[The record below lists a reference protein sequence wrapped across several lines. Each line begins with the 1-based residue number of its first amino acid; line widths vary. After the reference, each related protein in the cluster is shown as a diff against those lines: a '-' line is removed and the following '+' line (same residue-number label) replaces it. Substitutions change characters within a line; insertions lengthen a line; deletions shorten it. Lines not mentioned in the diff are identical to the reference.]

1 MAMKYRLRSIRSKS
15 RINDPTMWVF
25 IAYFVLFVLASKVS
39 PNIFAALLFGWF
51 LSMIIEVPARA
62 LSRLKFIPYK
72 IAIVFSGI
80 VIFAVLVVGFSALV
94 PILVEEGT
102 RVIRL
107 IAGAATN
114 LDIEGLLDLENE
126 EIEEQILQVINTS
139 LSKITGS
146 ISELGG
152 NVLNWLVQRAPAAST
167 TILIFVIAASYFTAL
182 IPAIRRNLWRF
193 FPASGRK
200 KAIEFLGGF
209 YGDLRHFIR
218 GQIIIATL
226 VGGSVGVGMFIA
238 GIQYSFFLGFLAG
251 ITNFIPYL
259 GLIVSAVPALLLG
272 LSNGGTWGLIKV
284 LIVLVVTNQMETWIF
299 APRIQG
305 KRMQLN
311 WFLIIISILFFAQ
324 VFGLVGVLIAIP
336 LLVFIRKFW
345 IVYVQEAFRTL

>member
-1 MAMKYRLRSIRSKS
+1 
-15 RINDPTMWVF
+15 MWVF
-25 IAYFVLFVLASKVS
+25 LAYFVLFVLASKVS

-62 LSRLKFIPYK
+62 LSRIRFIPYK
-72 IAIVFSGI
+72 LAVIFSGI
-80 VIFAVLVVGFSALV
+80 VIFAVLVVGISALV
-94 PILVEEGT
+94 PILAEEGT

-107 IAGAATN
+107 IANAATN
-114 LDIEGLLDLENE
+114 LNIEGLLDLENE
-126 EIEEQILQVINTS
+126 EIEAQIRDVIDNSLANITS
-139 LSKITGS
+139 RF
-146 ISELGG
+146 SELGG
-152 NVLNWLVQRAPAAST
+152 TVLNWIVQKAPAAST

-193 FPASGRK
+193 FPASGRQ
-200 KAIEFLGGF
+200 KAIEFIGGF

-218 GQIIIATL
+218 GQIIIAAL
-226 VGGSVGVGMFIA
+226 VGGSVGVGMLIA
-238 GIQYSFFLGFLAG
+238 GIQYSLFLGFLAG

-259 GLIVSAVPALLLG
+259 GLIISAIPALLLG

-284 LIVLVVTNQMETWIF
+284 LIVLVVTNQLETWLF

-345 IVYVQEAFRTL
+345 MVYVQDAFSTL